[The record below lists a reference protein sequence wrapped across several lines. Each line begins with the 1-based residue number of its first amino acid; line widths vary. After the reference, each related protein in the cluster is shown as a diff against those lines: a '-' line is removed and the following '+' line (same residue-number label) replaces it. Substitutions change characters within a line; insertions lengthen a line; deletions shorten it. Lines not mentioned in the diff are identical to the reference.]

1 MVTRQMLPS
10 SHFLLIEDPSA
21 SCCGRGRQGCDEPAT
36 KDESAQ
42 RGPSA
47 ETAQGLANAFSEFIA
62 ASSRL
67 ENSYRDLQEQV
78 SELKTELAN
87 RRAALKESRAENGR
101 MRLALRQIVD
111 SMPCGVLVAGA
122 DGCISILNP
131 EAKRLLNAREQL
143 QLEQPE
149 GLRRLCEATGIGF
162 DAGAAAESGGEGAR
176 EFCLRGDDNA
186 RWIEVRNRRL
196 VSTASNKP
204 DQTILILR
212 DVTARKRA
220 EEDREAG
227 RNAMARAELAGVLAH
242 EIRNPLASLEL
253 FAELIE
259 NDEKGRGQWI
269 SHLRA
274 GLRSLSAT
282 VNNVLSFHGGEFA
295 LHPIELGSALAGALD
310 FVIPMLDQAGLAL
323 DTRPAGGP
331 VWVLG
336 NRAALQQL
344 ILNLA
349 SNAVRHTAPGGNI
362 AVSMRRSTPADGQ
375 DSGKA
380 TIEFADSGR
389 GIPPELMERIFE
401 PGYSGGGDTSGLGL
415 AVCRRIMQRHGGEIS
430 AHNGMNGGARFTLR
444 FPEIDPEPERL

>member
-10 SHFLLIEDPSA
+10 SHFLLIEDPPTSR
-21 SCCGRGRQGCDEPAT
+21 CGQGPQKCDEAAT
-36 KDESAQ
+36 KAESAQ

-47 ETAQGLANAFSEFIA
+47 ETAQGLASAFSEFIA

-67 ENSYRDLQEQV
+67 ENSYRDLQGQV
-78 SELKTELAN
+78 NELKTELAR
-87 RRAALKESRAENGR
+87 RRAALRESRAENGR

-111 SMPCGVLVAGA
+111 AMPCGVLVAGA
-122 DGCISILNP
+122 DGCISIFNA
-131 EAKRLLNAREQL
+131 EAKRLLDAGEHL
-143 QLEQPE
+143 QLEQPD
-149 GLRRLCEATGIGF
+149 GLRRLYEATGIDF
-162 DAGAAAESGGEGAR
+162 DADAAAESGGEGAR
-176 EFCLRGDDNA
+176 EFCLRQGDTA

-196 VSTASNKP
+196 ANTACNKT

-212 DVTARKRA
+212 DVTARKLA
-220 EEDREAG
+220 EEEREAG
-227 RNAMARAELAGVLAH
+227 RNSMARAELAGVLAH

-259 NDEKGRGQWI
+259 NDEKDRGQWI

-274 GLRSLSAT
+274 GLRSLAAT

-295 LHPIELGSALAGALD
+295 LHPIELGSAIVSALD
-310 FVIPMLDQAGLAL
+310 FVMPMLDQAGLTL

-331 VWVLG
+331 AWVLG

-349 SNAVRHTAPGGNI
+349 SNAVRHTGPGGNI
-362 AVSMRRSTPADGQ
+362 TVFIRRSAPADGQ
-375 DSGKA
+375 DSGEA
-380 TIEFADSGR
+380 AVEFADSGR
-389 GIPPELMERIFE
+389 GIPPELTERIFE

-415 AVCRRIMQRHGGEIS
+415 AVCRRIMQRHGGEIF
-430 AHNGMNGGARFTLR
+430 AHNGMNGGARFTVR

>member
-1 MVTRQMLPS
+1 MLPS
-10 SHFLLIEDPSA
+10 SHFPLIDDSPA
-21 SCCGRGRQGCDEPAT
+21 SRCGRGRPRRGEPEA
-36 KDESAQ
+36 KAQPGQREPSVESAQ
-42 RGPSA
+42 A
-47 ETAQGLANAFSEFIA
+47 LAGAFSEFIA

-67 ENSYRDLQEQV
+67 EKSYRDLQEQV
-78 SELKTELAN
+78 SALKTELAA
-87 RRAALKESRAENGR
+87 RRAALRQSRAENER

-111 SMPCGVLVAGA
+111 AMPCGVLVAGA
-122 DGCISILNP
+122 DRSISILNP
-131 EAKRLLNAREQL
+131 EANNLLDSGDRL
-143 QLEQPE
+143 QLEQPD
-149 GLRRLCEATGIGF
+149 GLRRLCEATGIDF
-162 DAGAAAESGGEGAR
+162 DACAAGGSGGEGAR
-176 EFCLRGDDNA
+176 EFCLRRDGAA

-196 VSTASNKP
+196 VDTAGGKTH
-204 DQTILILR
+204 QTILILR

-274 GLRSLSAT
+274 GLRSLAAT
-282 VNNVLSFHGGEFA
+282 VNNVLSLHSGEFA
-295 LHPIELGSALAGALD
+295 LHPMELGTALAGALD
-310 FVIPMLDQAGLAL
+310 FAMPILDQAGLTL
-323 DTRPAGGP
+323 NTRPAGGP

-349 SNAVRHTAPGGNI
+349 SNAVRHTPPGGNI
-362 AVSMRRSTPADGQ
+362 TVFMRRSVPADGQ
-375 DSGKA
+375 DSGGV
-380 TIEFADSGR
+380 TVEFADSGR
-389 GIPPELMERIFE
+389 GIAPELMGRIFA
-401 PGYSGGGDTSGLGL
+401 PGCSGGGDRPGLGL

-430 AHNGMNGGARFTLR
+430 ADNGVDGGARFTLR